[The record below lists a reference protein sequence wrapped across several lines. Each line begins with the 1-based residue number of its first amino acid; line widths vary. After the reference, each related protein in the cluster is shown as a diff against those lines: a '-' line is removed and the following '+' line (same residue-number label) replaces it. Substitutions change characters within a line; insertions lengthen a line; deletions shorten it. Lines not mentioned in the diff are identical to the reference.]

1 MAESKTKHRN
11 KQTELL
17 SSQQSQKQTE
27 VATEQRTVERQRW
40 DFRQRTGPPTQS
52 GSEHHND
59 AAGTQGGII
68 SRIQIHWGGVLWAN
82 NSSSSSVKVQR
93 YIGAWHLPSWHQCQL
108 LFPSKSKLPGLWKG
122 RLQFSAHTNLG
133 SRRQTK
139 GWNQFI
145 SV

>member
-59 AAGTQGGII
+59 AAGTH
-68 SRIQIHWGGVLWAN
+68 RVE
-82 NSSSSSVKVQR
+82 
-93 YIGAWHLPSWHQCQL
+93 
-108 LFPSKSKLPGLWKG
+108 
-122 RLQFSAHTNLG
+122 
-133 SRRQTK
+133 
-139 GWNQFI
+139 
-145 SV
+145 